1 MLSKSSN
8 PFFAVLSCPMCP
20 IHVHWWDT
28 SDRIGQRGQDRTIW
42 RAFGGYFVCPKASI
56 ANNHCLNNGLCLER
70 SFCFHKSGFVG
81 RSDLVSDPCPILS
94 TRRSIR
100 VGALFSKKKVGIE
113 NLKNWSC
120 GMIKDKEN
128 CIVKSSRSQTSRAL
142 SLTRQTIILSDLR
155 L

>member
-1 MLSKSSN
+1 MCTVIMDYEGLRTHKISFQMLSKSSN

-56 ANNHCLNNGLCLER
+56 ANNHCLNNGVCLER

-81 RSDLVSDPCPILS
+81 RSDLVSDLVSEPVRSCPLEDRS
-94 TRRSIR
+94 ELVHFSQKRRS
-100 VGALFSKKKVGIE
+100 VSKI
-113 NLKNWSC
+113 
-120 GMIKDKEN
+120 
-128 CIVKSSRSQTSRAL
+128 
-142 SLTRQTIILSDLR
+142 
-155 L
+155 